1 VHYANIN
8 YYHVVKEVKK
18 MIEQKYFDNLKL
30 LETEIQVAIWEHEKN
45 HAPQVIIN
53 EMKEALNHISKAID
67 ILEWD
72 EL

>member
-1 VHYANIN
+1 
-8 YYHVVKEVKK
+8 

-45 HAPQVIIN
+45 HAPQVIID

-72 EL
+72 EE